1 MLGVGQLPV
10 FAYTPYTGSVVM
22 TTETLCSCLV
32 VFVYMVELP
41 ECVYCALCVYTTAGV
56 FITHAPKW
64 LPKAHMPA

>member
-1 MLGVGQLPV
+1 MLGVRQLAV

-41 ECVYCALCVYTTAGV
+41 ERVYCALCVYTAADVYT
-56 FITHAPKW
+56 THAPNW
-64 LPKAHMPA
+64 LAEAHMPI